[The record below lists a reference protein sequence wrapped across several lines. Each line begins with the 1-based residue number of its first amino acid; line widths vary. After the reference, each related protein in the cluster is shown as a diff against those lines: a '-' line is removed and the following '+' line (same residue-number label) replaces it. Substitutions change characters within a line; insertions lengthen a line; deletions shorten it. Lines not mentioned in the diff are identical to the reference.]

1 MYSHHFVTIST
12 ISSNVSNRCSYS
24 KNTHESGTTALITSN
39 EEMEDIRKIVKS
51 LQESGLLMQGITKAI
66 KNKTKEQKD
75 GFLSMLLGV
84 LAASILRNAL
94 VERGVIRVGEIT
106 ITAGEGIIREVIR
119 LGEGT
124 ITADKNF

>member
-1 MYSHHFVTIST
+1 
-12 ISSNVSNRCSYS
+12 
-24 KNTHESGTTALITSN
+24 
-39 EEMEDIRKIVKS
+39 MEDIRKIVKS
-51 LQESGLLMQGITKAI
+51 LQESGLLMQGLSKAI
-66 KNKTKEQKD
+66 RNKTKEQKD

>member
-1 MYSHHFVTIST
+1 
-12 ISSNVSNRCSYS
+12 
-24 KNTHESGTTALITSN
+24 
-39 EEMEDIRKIVKS
+39 MEDIRKIVKS
-51 LQESGLLMQGITKAI
+51 LQESGLLMQGISKAI
-66 KNKTKEQKD
+66 RNKTKEQKD
-75 GFLSMLLGV
+75 EFLSMLLGV

>member
-1 MYSHHFVTIST
+1 
-12 ISSNVSNRCSYS
+12 
-24 KNTHESGTTALITSN
+24 
-39 EEMEDIRKIVKS
+39 MEDIRKIVKS
-51 LQESGLLMQGITKAI
+51 LQESGLLMQGISKAI
-66 KNKTKEQKD
+66 RNKTKEQKD

>member
-1 MYSHHFVTIST
+1 
-12 ISSNVSNRCSYS
+12 
-24 KNTHESGTTALITSN
+24 
-39 EEMEDIRKIVKS
+39 MEDIRKIVKS

-66 KNKTKEQKD
+66 RNKTKEQKD